1 MSNLTYTSF
10 TSYSSILNTET
21 TVHIKFLCFLF
32 LVQLLSIHL
41 IHVPYSFCI
50 NISTQFKS
58 AYVINQEVGKKSGR
72 TGLTPYELRYLNI
85 IEPSSEMFSIQ
96 SVLFHNYIF
105 VPELKVT

>member
-41 IHVPYSFCI
+41 IHVPYSFRI
-50 NISTQFKS
+50 NIPTQFKS

-72 TGLTPYELRYLNI
+72 TDLTPYELGYLNI
-85 IEPSSEMFSIQ
+85 TEPSSEIFSIQ
-96 SVLFHNYIF
+96 SVLFHNYLF